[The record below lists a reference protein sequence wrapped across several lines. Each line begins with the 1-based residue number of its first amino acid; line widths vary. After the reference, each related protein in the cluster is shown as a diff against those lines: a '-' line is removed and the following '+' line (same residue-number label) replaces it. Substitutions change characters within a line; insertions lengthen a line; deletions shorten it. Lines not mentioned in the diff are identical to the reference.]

1 MRFAIY
7 MWLNIVYLRTN
18 LKFTQNWRYTFL
30 NWGYR
35 DVLEGSYNFNRK
47 LSCNLF
53 QVVYSCDFCL
63 NIMKKS
69 CVSHKPWS
77 RKMLETKFLSTLYVL
92 PCRKFQFVQMTFPWS
107 WHHLSRICRNW
118 MLNKVTHIRQS
129 YVVWKFPASF
139 WLNNISCVCA
149 LNDRDL
155 ELAQLENVSKRD
167 ILFREHFFKVFS

>member
-18 LKFTQNWRYTFL
+18 LKFTQNWRYTSL

-129 YVVWKFPASF
+129 YVVWKFPVSF

>member
-1 MRFAIY
+1 MQFTCANKYCIFKDQSQVYTKLTIYILKLRLPGRFRRE
-7 MWLNIVYLRTN
+7 LQ
-18 LKFTQNWRYTFL
+18 F
-30 NWGYR
+30 
-35 DVLEGSYNFNRK
+35 RK

-107 WHHLSRICRNW
+107 WHHLSRICRSW

-129 YVVWKFPASF
+129 YMWCGNFPPVFDSTTSHA
-139 WLNNISCVCA
+139 CA
-149 LNDRDL
+149 LWMTEIWN
-155 ELAQLENVSKRD
+155 
-167 ILFREHFFKVFS
+167 

>member
-1 MRFAIY
+1 MIKYCIFKDQSQVYTKLTIYILKLRLPGRFRRE
-7 MWLNIVYLRTN
+7 LQ
-18 LKFTQNWRYTFL
+18 F
-30 NWGYR
+30 
-35 DVLEGSYNFNRK
+35 RK

-107 WHHLSRICRNW
+107 WHHLSRICRSW
-118 MLNKVTHIRQS
+118 MLNKVTRIRQS

-155 ELAQLENVSKRD
+155 ELAQLDNVSKRD
-167 ILFREHFFKVFS
+167 ILFREHFSKYFRNN